1 MATDCTQCVSY
12 EDCKPHMTN
21 ASHKTPDCESFEQK
35 APVEPICPG
44 CAGAV
49 ANGGHCAGWESKN
62 DEGVT
67 RCPEFTPPNFLD
79 ESMDLLCDMFERQAA
94 LNKKYGFVPGGMMVR
109 QDRRDLHDGKWL
121 NDFITAMVDEL
132 GELRDCT
139 IWKHWYKEAREGK
152 RFMLTDREHAKVEV
166 VDLMFFLMSMAQA
179 VGLTAPE
186 FYGLYIKKLTLNH
199 ERRDD
204 DCTQQEA
211 KDYKLEPSDG

>member
-1 MATDCTQCVSY
+1 MATDCKQCINY
-12 EDCKPHMTN
+12 EDCLPHMTN
-21 ASHKTPDCESFEQK
+21 ASYKTPDCEQFEQK
-35 APVEPICPG
+35 
-44 CAGAV
+44 
-49 ANGGHCAGWESKN
+49 
-62 DEGVT
+62 
-67 RCPEFTPPNFLD
+67 PPTVQVPD
-79 ESMDLLCDMFERQAA
+79 ESMDLLCDMFRHQAA

-109 QDRRDLHDGKWL
+109 QDRRDLHDGRWL
-121 NDFITAMVDEL
+121 NDYITAMVDEL

-166 VDLMFFLMSMAQA
+166 VDLMFFLISMAQA

-186 FYGLYIKKLTLNH
+186 FYRLYIKKLTLNH

-211 KDYKLEPSDG
+211 KDYKLEE